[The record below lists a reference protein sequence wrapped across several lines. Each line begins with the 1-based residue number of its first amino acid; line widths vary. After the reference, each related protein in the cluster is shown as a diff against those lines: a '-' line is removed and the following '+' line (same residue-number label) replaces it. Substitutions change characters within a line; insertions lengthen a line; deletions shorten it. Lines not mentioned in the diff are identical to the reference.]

1 MFLLSQIGLS
11 LLLAGLIGGLVG
23 GAWRGRRLEA
33 KRADFQETMQAAE
46 SRHSEQLAFFSAD
59 HEHSLAALEQARRD
73 IAHSLEQTR
82 TEATSVQVK
91 LAQRDQQ
98 LQELSGVLLK
108 ANQDLAKAET
118 ARRTVLQERQRAR
131 EEVDVLRKQVVT
143 TRAELAQMLGLNE
156 SERAQLIGQLTAAR
170 EERDLLLERM
180 QQMVSLLQKAQ
191 FELEQRT
198 AHLGTSKPAV
208 AVSPDAQETVLVPM
222 DAAMDAPRR
231 VA

>member
-11 LLLAGLIGGLVG
+11 LLLAGLMGALVG
-23 GAWRGRRLEA
+23 GAWRGRRLET

-59 HEHSLAALEQARRD
+59 HENSLAALEQARRD
-73 IAHSLEQTR
+73 IARSLEQTR
-82 TEATSVQVK
+82 NEATSVQVK

-98 LQELSGVLLK
+98 LKELSGVLLK

-143 TRAELAQMLGLNE
+143 TRAELAQMLGLHE
-156 SERAQLIGQLTAAR
+156 GEHTQLTGQLAAVR

-198 AHLGTSKPAV
+198 AHLAASKPAS
-208 AVSPDAQETVLVPM
+208 AVPPDAQETVLVPM
-222 DAAMDAPRR
+222 DEPRR